1 MADDRISKNLHLVY
15 SALKSEGYTDIG
27 DEQDFIKKMQDEQ
40 NRLKVYNALK
50 GAGYSDM
57 GSDFKSFSGMIYTAP
72 KPKPQPAAAPAASP
86 QSSPTTIQTNVA
98 QPVVQT
104 PATQQQ
110 PTSAAPREVKKGD
123 GSMLMAPKQD

>member
-72 KPKPQPAAAPAASP
+72 QPKPQEAAPAASKATTSGGSGSF
-86 QSSPTTIQTNVA
+86 SSVITYHHSDQR
-98 QPVVQT
+98 
-104 PATQQQ
+104 
-110 PTSAAPREVKKGD
+110 SAAGC
-123 GSMLMAPKQD
+123 

>member
-50 GAGYSDM
+50 AAGYSDM

-72 KPKPQPAAAPAASP
+72 QPKPQPASAPAASP
-86 QSSPTTIQTNVA
+86 APFGCCAYRFLLCACLYTLSPIVLN
-98 QPVVQT
+98 
-104 PATQQQ
+104 
-110 PTSAAPREVKKGD
+110 
-123 GSMLMAPKQD
+123 

>member
-15 SALKSEGYTDIG
+15 STLKSEGYTDIG
-27 DEQDFIKKMQDEQ
+27 DEQDFIKKMQDEK

-72 KPKPQPAAAPAASP
+72 QPKPQAAAAPAAD
-86 QSSPTTIQTNVA
+86 
-98 QPVVQT
+98 
-104 PATQQQ
+104 
-110 PTSAAPREVKKGD
+110 RCRG
-123 GSMLMAPKQD
+123 